1 MRRRPNHLQS
11 TYTSSINIIR
21 LLTSAPITAQR
32 LRSLAR
38 VWNTAGMKYCVF
50 LNRSNNMIR

>member
-1 MRRRPNHLQS
+1 
-11 TYTSSINIIR
+11 
-21 LLTSAPITAQR
+21 
-32 LRSLAR
+32 LAR